1 MCQTLRIQNEQGI
14 IPALKQCMVSEGK
27 VEEKIQLY
35 MSIKLYIHMYIY
47 ICIFRGF
54 RKVESKN

>member
-47 ICIFRGF
+47 MHIQRL
-54 RKVESKN
+54 